1 LSGSGAISLK
11 SLQCCDEQFVWLT
24 FVTCG
29 YHAALPVKGHIM
41 HFTGSGFVEHETK
54 KTDEMTKKLI
64 FETHSLSVSI
74 STRDTILRLVAYSPC
89 QNMP

>member
-29 YHAALPVKGHIM
+29 YHAVLPVKGHIM

-54 KTDEMTKKLI
+54 KTDEMTKSWYLKHTVCRYQFQLAI
-64 FETHSLSVSI
+64 PF
-74 STRDTILRLVAYSPC
+74 
-89 QNMP
+89 